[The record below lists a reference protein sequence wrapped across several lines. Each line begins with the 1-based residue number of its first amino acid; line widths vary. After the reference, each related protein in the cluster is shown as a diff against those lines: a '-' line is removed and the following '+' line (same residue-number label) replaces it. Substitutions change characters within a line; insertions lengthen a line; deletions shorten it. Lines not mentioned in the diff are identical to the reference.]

1 MSQRSRD
8 RLRRM
13 RERRA
18 RDHDTE
24 SAFGSIK
31 AAGFGAAILIFVAV
45 AVGFRGDR
53 LSGALSD
60 RFAPLAGLVQPGLL
74 GVTGLEWIA
83 IAAAVALI
91 AVFVWRGLR
100 R

>member
-1 MSQRSRD
+1 MSQRSRN

-24 SAFGSIK
+24 SAFASIK
-31 AAGFGAAILIFVAV
+31 AAGMGAAILIFIAV
-45 AVGFRGDR
+45 AVGFRGEVLSDTFGGR
-53 LSGALSD
+53 LSALS
-60 RFAPLAGLVQPGLL
+60 GLLQPGFL
-74 GVTGLEWIA
+74 GLTALEWIA
-83 IAAAVALI
+83 FALAGALI
-91 AVFVWRGLR
+91 ALFVWRGLR